1 MNTKLNCIMLIDDDS
16 DDNFFHETA
25 IMENNFLGAII
36 VQDSGLKALDYIKS
50 KTLPCSDLIFLDINM
65 PRMSGWD
72 FLNEYNLLNNGNEKK
87 PIIIML
93 STSYNNDDI
102 AKANENVLVSEYI
115 TKPLTKEIFE
125 TIIVKYFK

>member
-25 IMENNFLGAII
+25 IMENNFLGAVI
-36 VQDSGLKALDYIKS
+36 VQDSALKALEYIRS
-50 KTLPCSDLIFLDINM
+50 KTVPCIDLIFLDINM

-72 FLNEYNLLNNGNEKK
+72 FLIEYNLLSNEIEKK

-93 STSYNNDDI
+93 STSYNNDDV
-102 AKANENVLVSEYI
+102 AKAKDNNLVSDYI

-125 TIIVKYFK
+125 NIIMKYF